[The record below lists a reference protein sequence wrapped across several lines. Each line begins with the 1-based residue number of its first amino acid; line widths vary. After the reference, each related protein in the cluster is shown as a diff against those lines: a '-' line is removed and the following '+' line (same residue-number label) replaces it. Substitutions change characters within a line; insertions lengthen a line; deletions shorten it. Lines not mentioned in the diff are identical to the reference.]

1 MSDLDHHI
9 DQWVEEGIITPD
21 TGARLHTFEAEHEVA
36 PAGIPPEAP
45 SPRGRS
51 RAVALVGEILG
62 YLGAILAVT
71 AIGFIL
77 GQAWTDLPTAGRIA
91 IVSGLAA
98 VVTVAGV
105 LAARVAQPPAQRLA
119 SVLLVATVGLLGWL
133 AWVVAYDGVG
143 LRSDDATLWVT
154 VTLAVAATAVYAMR
168 RRALAQLALLV
179 SLAALVPAVLER
191 TDTPF
196 EVWAGVAWG
205 VLGIGWVALALLR
218 RIEPPG
224 VGLVGGGLIAVYGLQ
239 TASFEGSRGWML
251 TAVVAVS
258 VALLALAVTREH
270 ASLLMVPG
278 GIGLLVA
285 VPQLVD
291 HVLDDDLATWLG
303 VLVTGVVLVGLAVWM
318 VRDRTQTRT

>member
-1 MSDLDHHI
+1 MRIACARLVLPDEVRRDVLVELD
-9 DQWVEEGIITPD
+9 DAGVVTAVEAAGA
-21 TGARLHTFEAEHEVA
+21 GARADLAVDLAA
-36 PAGIPPEAP
+36 PAFANTH
-45 SPRGRS
+45 SHAFHRLLRGRTNGGGGDFW
-51 RAVALVGEILG
+51 RWREEM
-62 YLGAILAVT
+62 Y
-71 AIGFIL
+71 
-77 GQAWTDLPTAGRIA
+77 R
-91 IVSGLAA
+91 
-98 VVTVAGV
+98 VAGT
-105 LAARVAQPPAQRLA
+105 LDP
-119 SVLLVATVGLLGWL
+119 
-133 AWVVAYDGVG
+133 DG
-143 LRSDDATLWVT
+143 LRA
-154 VTLAVAATAVYAMR
+154 AATAVYAMR

-303 VLVTGVVLVGLAVWM
+303 VLLTGVVLVGLAVWM